1 MLSLIS
7 TFRSVLEG
15 DTLNFQF
22 SSDAEITGLV
32 IRWEIIPKGALPV
45 VIGSGGD
52 FSAAE
57 GSKTFTDAASAF
69 DLDIATLEN
78 TRGGPDRDFTIRFYH
93 VDASDPTG
101 GSDTLIAEH
110 DFQVIEDDVIPE
122 RLFNRNGDDNINIIT
137 QGDLLTSTTNGFD
150 GDDYYIITPYQYGPL
165 VINDAFGSNV
175 IRFDGG
181 VKIISVVEDV
191 VDFRDDF
198 VDVFAPGRPTAQLL
212 VDNGIIASVDE
223 VVTYNQVIYTLSTGA
238 TITIDTPESTSYSYQ
253 VGSGAAMDYV
263 AFRSIIGS
271 PTADSPYEVT
281 TFGTLPDQSGNS
293 DTDRSLNVNGS
304 DVDDIMTLGGEV
316 EQTANGFDGNDYL
329 IVSRYL
335 TSNLVLN
342 DAFGT
347 NVIRFDG
354 GVQIA
359 SVVEDVVDFRD
370 DFVDVFAPGRPTAQ
384 LLVDNGIIASVDE
397 VITYNQ
403 VIYTLST
410 GATITIDTPES
421 TSYSYQIGNG
431 TVMDYVSF
439 RELIKVSGA
448 DPTPSSLYVIPFPDG
463 SLPVAPTN
471 TAPTVD
477 TPLAVNF
484 GTDENAVFTAADFG
498 FSDNDGGLNGRFAT
512 LKITALPT
520 ANGVLEYDDSGTWK
534 TIILTGTAGA
544 GEFLLTD
551 GEIAVADLAKLRLNP
566 ADSYMGDV
574 TFTYRVIDGGGEAS
588 ATDTTAT
595 VTFSTPAAVTSG
607 DTGTALPENTEVA
620 TDTAVYTATSEG
632 FSGAVSWS
640 LSGADA
646 DLFDIDASTGV
657 VTFKTATTPDYETK
671 SSYSFTVTATLG
683 AVTAEQ
689 AVTIAVTDVNED
701 DSLPVVEAGYYAYD
715 STANEFR
722 KYDADGNVETGVAFE
737 RVNLNTTNNTIRLDS
752 NLPAGDAERV
762 SLLGGDDIY
771 EIYGDLVRDI
781 TISETEGTDN
791 LVRFMDG
798 VRIISVET
806 ESPPGGGAEKLVI
819 KLGTATPSAT
829 ETATIE
835 LLGGVGRYNFQFGNG
850 QVIDLVDELAD
861 LPVGVQ
867 LDIP

>member
-1 MLSLIS
+1 MVA
-7 TFRSVLEG
+7 FNE
-15 DTLNFQF
+15 
-22 SSDAEITGLV
+22 SSSILTV
-32 IRWEIIPKGALPV
+32 
-45 VIGSGGD
+45 
-52 FSAAE
+52 AE
-57 GSKTFTDAASAF
+57 GSSFSFDFTREASDVGSFTIRWVIRKKGFLPISESDFASLTGSKDF
-69 DLDIATLEN
+69 SGTDTDISIDIASIEDAIS
-78 TRGGPDRDFTIRFYH
+78 GPDRNFEISFYK
-93 VDASDPTG
+93 VNDGAD
-101 GSDTLIAEH
+101 DTLIKTANGL
-110 DFQVIEDDVIPE
+110 IEENDP
-122 RLFNRNGDDNINIIT
+122 IT
-137 QGDLLTSTTNGFD
+137 QQRTNSEADSNLNVILLGTVNQTNVSGVL
-150 GDDYYIITPYQYGPL
+150 GDDYFIITRFQYG
-165 VINDAFGSNV
+165 D
-175 IRFDGG
+175 
-181 VKIISVVEDV
+181 
-191 VDFRDDF
+191 
-198 VDVFAPGRPTAQLL
+198 
-212 VDNGIIASVDE
+212 
-223 VVTYNQVIYTLSTGA
+223 
-238 TITIDTPESTSYSYQ
+238 ITIGDT
-253 VGSGAAMDYV
+253 
-263 AFRSIIGS
+263 
-271 PTADSPYEVT
+271 
-281 TFGTLPDQSGNS
+281 
-293 DTDRSLNVNGS
+293 
-304 DVDDIMTLGGEV
+304 
-316 EQTANGFDGNDYL
+316 
-329 IVSRYL
+329 
-335 TSNLVLN
+335 
-342 DAFGT
+342 FGT
-347 NVIRFDG
+347 NVIRFDE
-354 GVQIA
+354 GVSITNVA
-359 SVVEDVVDFRD
+359 ETSEDLTLTSGLTLEQLIQFGLLL
-370 DFVDVFAPGRPTAQ
+370 PGQ
-384 LLVDNGIIASVDE
+384 SS
-397 VITYNQ
+397 ITYNQ

-410 GATITIDTPES
+410 GAIITINSPGGDNYEFQIGDGARLDYSDFRDLINVGGNDPTEDSPYVV
-421 TSYSYQIGNG
+421 TSYGTLPDQSGNTDLSETRNILASSGIDVIALGGEIDIQAAGALGDDYFIISRYLSSNLTISDTFGTNIIRFDEGISIASVAETSEDLTLTSGLTLEQLIQFGLLLPGQSSITYNQVIYTLSTGAIITINSPGGDNYEFQIGEG
-431 TVMDYVSF
+431 ETMDYVSF
-439 RELIKVSGA
+439 RDLIKVSGA
-448 DPTPSSLYVIPFPDG
+448 DPTPSAPYVIPFPDG

-484 GTDENAVFTAADFG
+484 GTDENAVFAADDFG
-498 FSDNDGGLNGRFAT
+498 FSDNDGGLNGQFGK
-512 LKITALPT
+512 LKIIALPT

-566 ADSYMGDV
+566 TDSYMGDV
-574 TFTYRVIDGGGEAS
+574 TFTYRVIDGGGESS

-595 VTFSTPAAVTSG
+595 VTFATPAAVTSG

-835 LLGGVGRYNFQFGNG
+835 LLGGAGRYNFQFGNG